1 VKARKVK
8 GLDPAAPLRVNA
20 SLILHTRLD
29 EMRGFAPRAL
39 APEGVEDRHE
49 MRIAA
54 KRLRYVLELTGEC
67 FGEAAENARK
77 EAKTL
82 QAVLGD
88 IHDCDMMIPR
98 VQAQIE
104 TLRARDTL
112 ALLARADGAPDLD
125 PGLLASA
132 PNRVAYRG
140 LDLLV
145 VHLEARRSLLFERF
159 GGRWRRQED
168 GGVWRALERAL

>member
-1 VKARKVK
+1 MKARKVK

-29 EMRGFAPRAL
+29 EMRGFAPSAL
-39 APEGVEDRHE
+39 APEGVDDRHQ

-54 KRLRYVLELTGEC
+54 KRLRYVLELTGDC
-67 FGEAAENARK
+67 FGEAAESARK

-82 QAVLGD
+82 QTVLGD
-88 IHDCDMMIPR
+88 IHDCDLMIPR
-98 VQAQIE
+98 VLAQIE
-104 TLRARDTL
+104 TLRGRDTL

-125 PGLLASA
+125 PGLLAGA

-145 VHLEARRSLLFERF
+145 VHLTARRALLFERF
-159 GGRWRRQED
+159 RDLWAYQDER
-168 GGVWRALERAL
+168 GVWTSLEAAL

>member
-1 VKARKVK
+1 VKPRKVK
-8 GLDPAAPLRVNA
+8 GLDPAAPLRANA
-20 SLILHTRLD
+20 SLILRTRLD
-29 EMRGFAPRAL
+29 EMRGFIPDAL
-39 APEGVEDRHE
+39 EPDGVEDRHE

-67 FGEAAENARK
+67 FGEAAETGRK
-77 EAKTL
+77 EAKAL
-82 QAVLGD
+82 QGVLGD
-88 IHDCDMMIPR
+88 IHDCDVMIPR

-104 TLRARDTL
+104 ALRGRDTR

-125 PGLLASA
+125 PGLLANA

-140 LDLLV
+140 LHLLV
-145 VHLEARRSLLFERF
+145 VHLEARRGLLFERF
-159 GGRWRRQED
+159 RDRWRRHED